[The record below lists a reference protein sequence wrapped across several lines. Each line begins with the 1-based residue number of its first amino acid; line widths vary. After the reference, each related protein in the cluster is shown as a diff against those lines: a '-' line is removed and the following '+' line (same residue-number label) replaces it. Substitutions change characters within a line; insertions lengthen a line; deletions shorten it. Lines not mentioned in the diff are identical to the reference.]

1 MSLFVL
7 FRLYKNLPEV
17 KAKNEEKKRLAFY
30 RTNRLRA
37 QLYDKVGSRLFY
49 YGFRFFSYIRHP
61 SLRQKIE
68 KKRGLFKSLQSF
80 RRSMRNHILQAF
92 GCLSQRTRLFKNT
105 LSRVKIHC
113 VDLPHLTRMNK
124 RAMFPGCVALRRLYN

>member
-1 MSLFVL
+1 MKNNYMNNKQSFLFILRSVVCLSVCVFLNTTSLFVF

-49 YGFRFFSYIRHP
+49 
-61 SLRQKIE
+61 
-68 KKRGLFKSLQSF
+68 
-80 RRSMRNHILQAF
+80 
-92 GCLSQRTRLFKNT
+92 
-105 LSRVKIHC
+105 
-113 VDLPHLTRMNK
+113 
-124 RAMFPGCVALRRLYN
+124 